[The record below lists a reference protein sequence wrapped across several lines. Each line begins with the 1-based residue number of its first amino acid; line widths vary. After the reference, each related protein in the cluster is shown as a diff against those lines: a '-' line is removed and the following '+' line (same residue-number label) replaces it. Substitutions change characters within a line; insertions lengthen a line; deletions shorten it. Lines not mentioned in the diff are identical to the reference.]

1 MVHVHITAWHSLFVY
16 LVSQYIHLL
25 SLYHLD
31 LFFRKLF
38 MEACSCFFFDMRF
51 EIIISVELSLR
62 VLGKY
67 LKFLVSALFIN
78 N

>member
-1 MVHVHITAWHSLFVY
+1 MVHVHITMWHSLFVY
-16 LVSQYIHLL
+16 FVSQCIHLL
-25 SLYHLD
+25 SLHHLNF
-31 LFFRKLF
+31 FFRNLF
-38 MEACSCFFFDMRF
+38 MEACSCFFFDMRS

-62 VLGKY
+62 MLGKY